1 MTYVV
6 MTGHTAA
13 VGPAV
18 GTMEES
24 VEVLYSADKVS
35 FCDRSSLNPSE
46 DLQKG
51 SDACGNRRDRNLG
64 N

>member
-1 MTYVV
+1 
-6 MTGHTAA
+6 
-13 VGPAV
+13 
-18 GTMEES
+18 MEES

-35 FCDRSSLNPSE
+35 FCDRSSLKPSEDSCE

-51 SDACGNRRDRNLG
+51 SDACGSRRDMNLG